1 MLGTEFCSSHTVN
14 EYEKE
19 LEHKRLINDEF
30 QTFDCNYKTIH
41 EGKLSSDIR

>member
-1 MLGTEFCSSHTVN
+1 MFGTEFCSSPTVN

-19 LEHKRLINDEF
+19 LERERLINDEF
-30 QTFDCNYKTIH
+30 QTFDCNYKTTY